1 MGDLC
6 SGESQCPLEPQ
17 GLLNTCM
24 HLHPLALPEESLRL
38 TGPSRSC
45 LGPPSPGSLGRG
57 QGSDFEDHVC
67 LPIPNMNFHLMNF
80 SSHLGGKDLELFLQV
95 KQKSRIFPKCQD
107 RSDCVRWASGR
118 PDVGRP
124 AAARCPV
131 CRPISDLDTLRCR
144 TDGEA
149 EGNKEG

>member
-1 MGDLC
+1 
-6 SGESQCPLEPQ
+6 
-17 GLLNTCM
+17 
-24 HLHPLALPEESLRL
+24 
-38 TGPSRSC
+38 
-45 LGPPSPGSLGRG
+45 
-57 QGSDFEDHVC
+57 
-67 LPIPNMNFHLMNF
+67 MNFHLMIF

-95 KQKSRIFPKCQD
+95 KQKSRIFLKCQD
-107 RSDCVRWASGR
+107 RPDCVRWASGR

-144 TDGEA
+144 RDGDA